1 MGRSRNLYAP
11 SPSDIVTIC
20 GICSAGLVSVT
31 VTPGKAAPVL
41 SLIVPSMLPFLEVCA
56 QTVLLSTTVWAQ
68 TSRNGSIDGTIKD
81 NTGAAL
87 PGVTVTLTSPALQI
101 PQMVTISEGDGAYK
115 FLDLPI
121 GTYRLS
127 YDLAGFATLV

>member
-1 MGRSRNLYAP
+1 M
-11 SPSDIVTIC
+11 
-20 GICSAGLVSVT
+20 VST
-31 VTPGKAAPVL
+31 VGGPNWLPRVWLALAA
-41 SLIVPSMLPFLEVCA
+41 
-56 QTVLLSTTVWAQ
+56 VLLSTTVWAQ

-127 YDLAGFATLV
+127 YDLAGFATLVREEIRL